1 MVSSSVFAR
10 TARET
15 YEQHTVPYKLGGK
28 TLSTGMDS
36 IGFIIYCLSQNGI
49 HVSYRGTNDLYR
61 NGGTQCIPLKEA
73 LSNKLVVPGVI
84 LLHVEHDGEEP
95 PRYQSDGKGNC
106 DYAAIAISPTEF
118 IYPSQKAGGMI
129 KRPIQ
134 LLSGKPN
141 VVLFSKHVDYDAHGD
156 ASSPSAP
163 PSRPSV
169 PDDGIYTKTKLRLR
183 KSPSTDSAVIVSIP
197 KGKCVDL
204 LEYHGEWSRV
214 RYRISSKLWHEGW
227 CMSKFLTLD

>member
-15 YEQHTVPYKLGGK
+15 FEKHSVSYCRGGK
-28 TLSTGMDS
+28 SLRDGMDS
-36 IGFIIYCLSQNGI
+36 IGFITYCLGQNGI
-49 HVSYRGTNDLYR
+49 RVSYRGTNDLYR
-61 NGGTQCIPLKEA
+61 NGGSPCIPLKEA

-84 LLHVEHDGEEP
+84 LLHVEHGGEEP

-118 IYPSQKAGGMI
+118 VYPSQKAGGMI

-183 KSPSTDSAVIVSIP
+183 KSPSTDSDVIVLIP
-197 KGKCVDL
+197 QGKCVDL
-204 LEYHGEWSRV
+204 LEYQGQWSRI

-227 CMSKFLTLD
+227 CMSEFLTLD